1 MDGSTNDSEEETTSA
16 RKSPVP
22 SDTSPNA
29 SARKSPEPSDTSPNA
44 HPSSN
49 GSASAGVP
57 IDPRQVL
64 SKKIAQLTKVV
75 VHLNARNDE
84 NEGRF
89 KKMRE
94 SFETDIRT
102 IMSDAHLKIGQYQ
115 RQLDAFLDPAPCESD
130 IVRTR
135 VLEHEQERKVV
146 LEQLAALK
154 AQGEKRDVELRE
166 RNAVR
171 TTELTS
177 QVRELAKSFARK
189 KESFHNAVGKTQS
202 ELEQQSSELRRRHEL
217 ELAAV
222 RAEYDRRI
230 ADLQAAQDKE
240 IAHLDGA
247 REQAVSHLMKL
258 QESEFEV
265 LRLRSEQKRKQG
277 VQRAEQDFEEER
289 KTLEQQL
296 AQYHFEL
303 EQHERE
309 AEDATQQVQS
319 TKEQIEAMRT
329 ALEEMSKRVAVC
341 QEDCTRADRER
352 EVKEAEARSCR
363 ERIALLQA
371 NRKEKLNGMVAPPPP
386 EAPSVGKNL
395 ADELRRSLLEVK
407 NLESELEDQDGAVA
421 EAEEELTEKEKELE
435 LMEIELEEEQLRTK
449 QLQERLI
456 DLECVD

>member
-1 MDGSTNDSEEETTSA
+1 
-16 RKSPVP
+16 
-22 SDTSPNA
+22 
-29 SARKSPEPSDTSPNA
+29 
-44 HPSSN
+44 
-49 GSASAGVP
+49 
-57 IDPRQVL
+57 
-64 SKKIAQLTKVV
+64 
-75 VHLNARNDE
+75 
-84 NEGRF
+84 
-89 KKMRE
+89 
-94 SFETDIRT
+94 
-102 IMSDAHLKIGQYQ
+102 MSDAHLKIGQYQ

-154 AQGEKRDVELRE
+154 AHGEKRNV
-166 RNAVR
+166 VR

-277 VQRAEQDFEEER
+277 AQRAEQDFEEER

-296 AQYHFEL
+296 AQYHFE
-303 EQHERE
+303 
-309 AEDATQQVQS
+309 S
-319 TKEQIEAMRT
+319 
-329 ALEEMSKRVAVC
+329 
-341 QEDCTRADRER
+341 
-352 EVKEAEARSCR
+352 
-363 ERIALLQA
+363 
-371 NRKEKLNGMVAPPPP
+371 
-386 EAPSVGKNL
+386 
-395 ADELRRSLLEVK
+395 
-407 NLESELEDQDGAVA
+407 
-421 EAEEELTEKEKELE
+421 
-435 LMEIELEEEQLRTK
+435 
-449 QLQERLI
+449 
-456 DLECVD
+456 